1 MKKPVFILLMTGI
14 SILVIVAAAFSFRNF
29 RGIGPAIKPPPEDIA
44 DRIPAVPDTTPAV
57 PGQNE
62 TGMPLRLPPGFSI
75 SIFARDIPGAR
86 VMVQDSFG
94 NFWVSRTRQG
104 IVSVLDVREGRVV
117 RRSDVFRGL
126 NNPHGLAMGPHDL
139 LYIAEEDKVSRVTLY
154 SDDTLTKLVDL
165 PSGGGH
171 STRTI
176 MFGPDGR
183 LYISIGSS
191 CNACEERDERR
202 AAIYVMEPDGS
213 NFRRFASGLRN
224 AVFMT
229 TNPVTGD
236 IWATEMGRD
245 FLGDDVPPD
254 EINIIREGRHYG
266 WPWCYG
272 NRVHDAA
279 FDARGERR
287 DFCRETEPPV
297 IEIPA
302 HSAPLGL
309 AFVPEEGWPEEYWYN
324 LLVAYHGSWNR
335 STPTGYK
342 VVRHILDAR
351 GNYRGSEDFITGW
364 LRNGSALGR
373 PADIMVQPGG
383 IMYIS
388 DDKAGVIYRVIY
400 RNQTESVLPEHARE
414 LRTAVRF

>member
-1 MKKPVFILLMTGI
+1 MKRNVFILLMTGL
-14 SILVIVAAAFSFRNF
+14 SILVIIAAVFSFKNF
-29 RGIGPAIKPPPEDIA
+29 RGIGPVVKPPPEDIA
-44 DRIPAVPDTTPAV
+44 DRIPAVPDTASAA
-57 PGQNE
+57 PGRNE
-62 TGMPLRLPPGFSI
+62 TDLPLRLPPGFSI
-75 SIFARDIPGAR
+75 SIFARDVPGAR

-104 IVSVLDVREGRVV
+104 TVSVLEVREGRVA
-117 RRSDVFRGL
+117 RRSDVFRGR

-154 SDDTLTKLVDL
+154 SDDTLHKIADL

-183 LYISIGSS
+183 LYVSIGSS
-191 CNACEERDERR
+191 CNVCEERDARR
-202 AAIYVMEPDGS
+202 AAIYVMNPDGS
-213 NFRRFASGLRN
+213 NFRQYASGLRN

-229 TNPVTGD
+229 TNPVDGD

-245 FLGDDVPPD
+245 LLGDDLPPD
-254 EINIIREGRHYG
+254 EVNIIREGKHYG

-272 NRVHDAA
+272 NRVHDEA
-279 FDARGERR
+279 FDSRGERS
-287 DFCRETEPPV
+287 DFCRGTEPPV

-324 LLVAYHGSWNR
+324 LMVAYHGSWNR
-335 STPTGYK
+335 SQPTGYK
-342 VVRHILDAR
+342 IVRHILDAR

-364 LRNGSALGR
+364 LRGGSALGR
-373 PADIMVQPGG
+373 PVDIMVQPGG

-388 DDKAGVIYRVIY
+388 DDKAGVIYRVAY
-400 RNQTESVLPEHARE
+400 RG
-414 LRTAVRF
+414 